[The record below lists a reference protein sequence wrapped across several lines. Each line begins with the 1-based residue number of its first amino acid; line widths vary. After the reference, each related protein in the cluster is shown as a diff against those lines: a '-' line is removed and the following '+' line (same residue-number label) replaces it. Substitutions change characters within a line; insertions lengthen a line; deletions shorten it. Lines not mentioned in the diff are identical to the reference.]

1 MARKKPALKK
11 PTSKKKSTAK
21 KPIAKKKPAA
31 RKKAAAVPK
40 KKVVPKK
47 KATAKKPAAKKPA
60 AKRAIKKT
68 AVVRKPAA
76 KKKAPAKT
84 TAARSSG
91 SATRQSRPEP
101 ISFSSQ
107 RGLGPESGGQ
117 SGDTQGL
124 SRRESVDSE
133 SVEEL
138 LEEGQYLEAAAV
150 SGAEDA
156 PDADESEVH
165 TREVLEDD
173 VPEEYTDRDE

>member
-1 MARKKPALKK
+1 MARKKPAPQK

-31 RKKAAAVPK
+31 RKKAAPK
-40 KKVVPKK
+40 KKALPKK
-47 KATAKKPAAKKPA
+47 KATAKKAVAKKPA
-60 AKRAIKKT
+60 SKGAIKKT
-68 AVVRKPAA
+68 AAVKKSAA
-76 KKKAPAKT
+76 KKKAPVKT
-84 TAARSSG
+84 KASRSHSTT
-91 SATRQSRPEP
+91 TRQSRPEP
-101 ISFSSQ
+101 ISFSDQ

-165 TREVLEDD
+165 TREVPEDD